1 MDYNGFELTVRV
13 VKVTDEYTLTQMIEQ
28 LENSISELIGDGYN
42 DGLVLLGGKAKL
54 IEVNGRD

>member
-13 VKVTDEYTLTQMIEQ
+13 VKVTDEHTLTQMIEQ